1 MRPGRP
7 RSRAWHDAFRLVPD
21 PRSRGAETAF
31 IDPAARPQGPTHA
44 LRQGPRG
51 ARIPHDAVRR
61 GSPRALADTRRPP
74 LPPPAAPPAR
84 AGRPARP
91 LGSAAARAAE
101 RRARPGPGDRP
112 PAQTRRAR
120 TSTPPRRSDALV
132 PPPAPAPLRLW
143 ADPTTRPRP
152 ERRPARAACPTRGP
166 RARGWPDARRSGP
179 AGRGRG
185 GRRSGARTRGLG
197 AHPGLRP

>member
-7 RSRAWHDAFRLVPD
+7 RSRAWHDVFRLVPD

-31 IDPAARPQGPTHA
+31 IDRAARPQGPTHA

-51 ARIPHDAVRR
+51 ARIPHDAVRG
-61 GSPRALADTRRPP
+61 GSPGALADPC
-74 LPPPAAPPAR
+74 PPAR
-84 AGRPARP
+84 A
-91 LGSAAARAAE
+91 SRAL
-101 RRARPGPGDRP
+101 
-112 PAQTRRAR
+112 TT
-120 TSTPPRRSDALV
+120 TSPRRSDALV
-132 PPPAPAPLRLW
+132 PPPAPALLRVW